1 MAEYQEISVKVIS
14 KQSQQSVFFSSYNW
28 FVYAHNQDFDFI
40 QSQP

>member
-14 KQSQQSVFFSSYNW
+14 KQSQQSVFFSYNW